1 MQETNG
7 KIIVLIG
14 AACAAVIA
22 IGWIAFCGYTWSW
35 GPFHRL
41 HDVKTEDHP
50 GNAAKYM
57 PEAQAK
63 LPVNVL
69 TGKRIVCLGSAVTYG
84 ASAKGISF
92 ADYLGV
98 RDGCEIVKE
107 AVSGTT
113 LVNNGPDSYISRMKR
128 LSVEEPVDLFLCQL
142 STNDASQRKPLGM
155 VTDSRDIAAFDTG
168 TVAGA
173 IEYIIACAK
182 ETYNCKAI
190 AILSFI

>member
-1 MQETNG
+1 M
-7 KIIVLIG
+7 
-14 AACAAVIA
+14 IA

-41 HDVKTEDHP
+41 HDVKTAGHP
-50 GNAAKYM
+50 GNAAKCA

-63 LPVNVL
+63 LPDSAL
-69 TGKRIVCLGSAVTYG
+69 TGKRIVCLGSSVTYG
-84 ASAKGISF
+84 ALAMGVSF
-92 ADYLGV
+92 ADYLGI

-113 LVNNGPDSYISRMKR
+113 LVDNGPDSYISRMKR
-128 LSVEEPVDLFLCQL
+128 MSVEGPIDLFLCQL
-142 STNDASQRKPLGM
+142 STNDASQAKPLGT

-173 IEYIIACAK
+173 IE
-182 ETYNCKAI
+182 
-190 AILSFI
+190 